1 MYTKRLIKLTAVST
15 ALFSMLH
22 GCANL
27 PSHDGSF
34 NTKYGIE
41 KEPTPLSDAANQ
53 AEVQPE
59 EDDFKP
65 LIQTLNDPA
74 SVDSTLIENFDLIEY
89 KPESSAALS
98 GSELDEQ
105 KTTVQSNQTTTDSYP
120 RDESHHHILGA
131 GETLYSIAS
140 QFTGT
145 SENWKLIADYN
156 GIESPDVMSV
166 GMEILIPLH
175 LVVLES
181 GQPDQSGAYA
191 LVSPSQ
197 SKLDKAE
204 VVSEHALAQR
214 DQQSADTLYDI
225 STASEANSEVETTHF
240 NTDPSYATDESLAIV
255 NTVSHLP
262 TADGESPISDSQD
275 FVGNEEAAPIDS
287 AEQKPRTFRDRLT
300 NLATQIKSRIRKPGT
315 TTPAVV
321 TPELE
326 GNGNQEDLQVRDPN
340 ESTTITVPVP
350 VANTNALQ
358 LSEEQAETLVS
369 PAKQTITSP
378 ATVTPEP
385 SEWVKIEGDFT
396 PKAVYKSA
404 GYGSGLLMRVS
415 PGTTLKLTRQTNE
428 WYEVE
433 TSKGSGFVFHRDAL
447 IVR

>member
-1 MYTKRLIKLTAVST
+1 MYTKRLIRLTAVST
-15 ALFSMLH
+15 ALFSMLQ

-34 NTKYGIE
+34 NTKYGLE
-41 KEPTPLSDAANQ
+41 KEPTPISDAANQ
-53 AEVQPE
+53 AEVKPE
-59 EDDFKP
+59 VDDFKP
-65 LIQTLNDPA
+65 LIQTLNDTA

-89 KPESSAALS
+89 KPESSMALS

-105 KTTVQSNQTTTDSYP
+105 KTTLQSNQSTTDSYP

-197 SKLDKAE
+197 SKLDETA
-204 VVSEHALAQR
+204 VVSEQALAQR
-214 DQQSADTLYDI
+214 DQQPADTLYDI
-225 STASEANSEVETTHF
+225 STASEAKSEVGTTNF
-240 NTDPSYATDESLAIV
+240 NTDPSYTTDESLAII
-255 NTVSHLP
+255 NTVNHLP
-262 TADGESPISDSQD
+262 SADGESTVSDAQD
-275 FVGNEEAAPIDS
+275 LIGNEETASINS
-287 AEQKPRTFRDRLT
+287 AEQKPRTFRDRLSK
-300 NLATQIKSRIRKPGT
+300 LATQIKSRIRKPGT

-321 TPELE
+321 TPELG
-326 GNGNQEDLQVRDPN
+326 GNGNQEDLQNLESN

-350 VANTNALQ
+350 NTNTQQ
-358 LSEEQAETLVS
+358 LSEEQAETLIS
-369 PAKQTITSP
+369 PAKQTIASQ
-378 ATVTPEP
+378 ATITPEP